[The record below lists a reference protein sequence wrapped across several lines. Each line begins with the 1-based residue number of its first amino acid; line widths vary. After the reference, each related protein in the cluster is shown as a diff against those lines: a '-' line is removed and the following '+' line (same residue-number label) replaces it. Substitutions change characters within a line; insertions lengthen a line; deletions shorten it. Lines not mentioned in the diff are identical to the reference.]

1 MKILTGDI
9 STLNRKLYSTQQDA
23 RFRAITMNTKLKE
36 NPRVERKAWSPT
48 SKFTF
53 MFYDLEEDKVIS
65 SILLFSSFAFGFNFV
80 STDISVQKEDLVY
93 PPVSFISELGGSLG
107 LFVGFSFLNIWDW
120 IDFLIARSKR
130 FKDYIH

>member
-1 MKILTGDI
+1 MKLLTGDI

-36 NPRVERKAWSPT
+36 NPKVERRAWFPT
-48 SKFTF
+48 SKFPF
-53 MFYDLEEDKVIS
+53 MVYEDRVIS